1 MKKTR
6 SKKSHDTVP
15 LMTGKKRRG
24 GRGEPNYTTARKLA
38 LCKSLNLLCQ
48 DLSDPE
54 AKSKVPGWGIKSTL
68 T

>member
-6 SKKSHDTVP
+6 CKKSHDTVP
-15 LMTGKKRRG
+15 LMTGKKRGG

-38 LCKSLNLLCQ
+38 LYKSVNLLCL
-48 DLSDPE
+48 DLSGPE
-54 AKSKVPGWGIKSTL
+54 GKSKVPDWGIKSTL